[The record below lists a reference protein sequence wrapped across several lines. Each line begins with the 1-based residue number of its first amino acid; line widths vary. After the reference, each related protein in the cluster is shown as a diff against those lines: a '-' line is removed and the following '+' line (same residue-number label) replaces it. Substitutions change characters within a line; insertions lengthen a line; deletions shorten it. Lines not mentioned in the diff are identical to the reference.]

1 MIFPFRLIESPN
13 RYAMHLPADMPAT
26 TLAEAAKVMEQQFGE
41 PAQATLDGDLIE
53 LHHGSGTGCVGA
65 PPEASSRNVELAY
78 RFLAMSSEVR
88 QALTSE
94 ESA

>member
-13 RYAMHLPADMPAT
+13 LYAMHLPADMPAT

-53 LHHGSGTGCVGA
+53 LHHGFGNRMRRGSPRAGLVPQC
-65 PPEASSRNVELAY
+65 
-78 RFLAMSSEVR
+78 
-88 QALTSE
+88 
-94 ESA
+94 

>member
-13 RYAMHLPADMPAT
+13 RYAMHLPADIPAT

-53 LHHGSGTGCVGA
+53 LHHGLENRMRRGSPRAGLVPQC
-65 PPEASSRNVELAY
+65 
-78 RFLAMSSEVR
+78 
-88 QALTSE
+88 
-94 ESA
+94 